1 MQNDPQNSGRRK
13 IIIISAIVFVLIFIL
28 ILIFFSRQNSK
39 PNTDDTNQIDTT
51 ESIISDSEWGIKFPV
66 TRSGSFYT
74 SFDTVVG
81 DSSFIVPSTGA
92 SVEQRYISVDGFSP
106 KENSCTLPFVAA
118 AVYRHKDENPGIDYS
133 VPFNLNKIEVKKVKV
148 GDWWYSSSSIVTDG
162 ECFPGDKSQ
171 SKDYLTLAS
180 QYFSDFSKMTNLGN

>member
-1 MQNDPQNSGRRK
+1 MQNDPQKAGRRK
-13 IIIISAIVFVLIFIL
+13 IIIISAIVLALFFIL
-28 ILIFFSRQNSK
+28 ILIFISRQNSK
-39 PNTDDTNQIDTT
+39 PNTNDTNQVDNT
-51 ESIISDSEWGIKFPV
+51 ESIISDSEWGIEFPV
-66 TRSGSFYT
+66 TRVGNFLT

-81 DSSFIVPSTGA
+81 TTSFIVPSTGA
-92 SVEQRYISVDGFSP
+92 SVEQKYISVDGFSP
-106 KENSCTLPFVAA
+106 SENSCTLPFVAA

-133 VPFNLNKIEVKKVKV
+133 VSFNLNKIDVKKVKV

>member
-1 MQNDPQNSGRRK
+1 VQNDPQNSGRRK
-13 IIIISAIVFVLIFIL
+13 IIIIGAIVLVL
-28 ILIFFSRQNSK
+28 ILIITLFFSRQNSK
-39 PNTDDTNQIDTT
+39 SNSNSTSQTDTT
-51 ESIISDSEWGIKFPV
+51 ESIISDNEWGIKFPV
-66 TRSGSFYT
+66 TKAGNFLT
-74 SFDTVVG
+74 SFDAVVG
-81 DSSFIVPSTGA
+81 TTSFIVPSTGA
-92 SVEQRYISVDGFSP
+92 SVEQKYISVDGFSP
-106 KENSCTLPFVAA
+106 SENNCTLPFVAA

-133 VPFNLNKIEVKKVKV
+133 ASFNLNKIEVKKVKV

>member
-13 IIIISAIVFVLIFIL
+13 IIIISAIVLVLIFIL

-39 PNTDDTNQIDTT
+39 TNTDDTNQIDTT
-51 ESIISDSEWGIKFPV
+51 DSTISDTEWGIKFPV
-66 TRSGSFYT
+66 TKSGSFDT

-81 DSSFIVPSTGA
+81 TTPFIVPSTGA
-92 SVEQRYISVDGFSP
+92 SVEQKYISVNGFSP
-106 KENSCTLPFVAA
+106 SENSCTLPFIAA
-118 AVYRHKDENPGIDYS
+118 AVYRHKEENPGIDYS
-133 VPFNLNKIEVKKVKV
+133 VSFSLNKIEVKKVKV

-162 ECFPGDKSQ
+162 ECFPGDKAQ